1 MINKYYSCLQIL
13 FHINYWITKFQQ
25 YLPQC
30 LTSTSWAIFLRDEL
44 GSLCRRGTHPRN
56 SNAANT
62 KIQKHQTKN
71 EPKKNLSFKNL
82 HYHVLIALKKTKL
95 FVISWFLVSR
105 SLELSPFSLSIFFTE
120 QCNSISSDFQRS
132 KSNAMQFNSIF
143 CFFFGFS
150 ARHAQ

>member
-71 EPKKNLSFKNL
+71 EPKKKSQLQKSPLSCFDCFKKNETL
-82 HYHVLIALKKTKL
+82 CH
-95 FVISWFLVSR
+95 FM
-105 SLELSPFSLSIFFTE
+105 
-120 QCNSISSDFQRS
+120 ISSFALIGTLTFLAFHFFHG
-132 KSNAMQFNSIF
+132 AMQFD
-143 CFFFGFS
+143 FFGFS
-150 ARHAQ
+150 TQQKQCNAIQFNFLFLLRF

>member
-62 KIQKHQTKN
+62 KIQKHTVHSYIYWACRALK
-71 EPKKNLSFKNL
+71 PKKKQKIELNC
-82 HYHVLIALKKTKL
+82 IALLLLRWKSEEIELHCSVKKMESEKGESSNERETRNHEMTKS
-95 FVISWFLVSR
+95 FV
-105 SLELSPFSLSIFFTE
+105 FFKAIKTW
-120 QCNSISSDFQRS
+120 
-132 KSNAMQFNSIF
+132 
-143 CFFFGFS
+143 
-150 ARHAQ
+150 